1 MADDDNETRVKID
14 YIRYLNHIRHL
25 NNHYAGISNMHG
37 RSIIKRGMPE
47 DKKFQGRRVG
57 HLLESNLRPEQQIE
71 EQKLLE
77 QFMRE
82 HNIGTEE

>member
-25 NNHYAGISNMHG
+25 NNHYAGTSHMYG
-37 RSIIKRGMPE
+37 RSSIKQGMPE
-47 DKKFQGRRVG
+47 NTKNQSKRNS